1 LISAIPRQKSLC
13 IGLQLWPGL
22 CASPVKNSFSK
33 RLVVDYQ
40 SPRFRE
46 PKSTILDSINPT
58 FRRAGPLLPAHLHS
72 LPDEQLMACLQ
83 EGQGD
88 ALAVLF
94 DRYQKLVLS
103 IALKIVRDPGEA
115 EDVTQT
121 VFLDVY
127 RAVAQF
133 DPRKGSTKV
142 WLMQYAYHRAI
153 NRRQHLQ
160 GRDFYKITELEEETL
175 ETRPVEARTT
185 FGLSSA
191 QTKALI
197 RQSMAALSNTQKS
210 VIEMAC
216 YEGLSMREI
225 ADRTGVSFVNVRHQY
240 YRGLQKL
247 RSLISGADERKPA
260 DDGEKCA

>member
-1 LISAIPRQKSLC
+1 
-13 IGLQLWPGL
+13 
-22 CASPVKNSFSK
+22 
-33 RLVVDYQ
+33 
-40 SPRFRE
+40 
-46 PKSTILDSINPT
+46 
-58 FRRAGPLLPAHLHS
+58 
-72 LPDEQLMACLQ
+72 MACLQ
-83 EGQGD
+83 EGQND

-133 DPRKGSTKV
+133 DPRKGNTKM

-160 GRDFYKITELEEETL
+160 GREFYKSTEMEDL
-175 ETRPVEARTT
+175 ETQPVEAYAT
-185 FGLSSA
+185 FGLSSPEV
-191 QTKALI
+191 KALV
-197 RQSMAALSNTQKS
+197 RQSMDALSDKQKS

-216 YEGLSMREI
+216 YQGLSMREI
-225 ADRTGVSFVNVRHQY
+225 ADRTGDSFVSVRHHY

-247 RSLISGADERKPA
+247 RSLISGEGDRKPTA
-260 DDGEKCA
+260 QGGKCA

>member
-1 LISAIPRQKSLC
+1 
-13 IGLQLWPGL
+13 
-22 CASPVKNSFSK
+22 
-33 RLVVDYQ
+33 
-40 SPRFRE
+40 
-46 PKSTILDSINPT
+46 
-58 FRRAGPLLPAHLHS
+58 
-72 LPDEQLMACLQ
+72 MACLR
-83 EGQGD
+83 EGQSD

-133 DPRKGSTKV
+133 DPRKGNTKV

-153 NRRQHLQ
+153 NRRQHLNS
-160 GRDFYKITELEEETL
+160 RDFYKSEELEEALEGRPAETH
-175 ETRPVEARTT
+175 AT
-185 FGLSSA
+185 FRLSSGE
-191 QTKALI
+191 TKELV
-197 RQSMAALSNTQKS
+197 RQSMASLSATQKS

-225 ADRTGVSFVNVRHQY
+225 ADRTGDSFVNVRHHY

-247 RSLISGADERKPA
+247 RSLISGPRRSKSSQ
-260 DDGEKCA
+260 DGKCA

>member
-1 LISAIPRQKSLC
+1 LSLT
-13 IGLQLWPGL
+13 QLER
-22 CASPVKNSFSK
+22 FS
-33 RLVVDYQ
+33 
-40 SPRFRE
+40 
-46 PKSTILDSINPT
+46 
-58 FRRAGPLLPAHLHS
+58 
-72 LPDEQLMACLQ
+72 DEQLMASLQ
-83 EGQGD
+83 GGQND

-115 EDVTQT
+115 EDVTQI

-133 DPRKGSTKV
+133 DSRKGNTKV
-142 WLMQYAYHRAI
+142 WLMQYAYHRAL

-160 GRDFYKITELEEETL
+160 GREFYKKTELEEEEL
-175 ETRPVEARTT
+175 ETRPAESHAT
-185 FGLSSA
+185 FGLSSPE
-191 QTKALI
+191 TKELV
-197 RQSMAALSNTQKS
+197 RQSMAALSDDQKS

-225 ADRTGVSFVNVRHQY
+225 AERTGNSFANVRHHY

-247 RSLISGADERKPA
+247 RSLISGG
-260 DDGEKCA
+260 DDKKSSALGGKCA

>member
-1 LISAIPRQKSLC
+1 LVVGLDFIPRTLDAERFSMA
-13 IGLQLWPGL
+13 QLE
-22 CASPVKNSFSK
+22 
-33 RLVVDYQ
+33 RL
-40 SPRFRE
+40 S
-46 PKSTILDSINPT
+46 
-58 FRRAGPLLPAHLHS
+58 
-72 LPDEQLMACLQ
+72 DEQLMACLK
-83 EGQGD
+83 EGEPD

-121 VFLDVY
+121 VFLDIY

-133 DPRKGSTKV
+133 DPRKGNTKV

-160 GRDFYKITELEEETL
+160 CQEFYKNTDLREDER
-175 ETRPVEARTT
+175 ETRSAEAHAT
-185 FGLSSA
+185 FRLNSPET
-191 QTKALI
+191 QALV
-197 RQSMAALSNTQKS
+197 RQSMAALSDKQRS

-225 ADRTGVSFVNVRHQY
+225 ADRSGDSFVSVRHHY
-240 YRGLQKL
+240 YRGLQAL
-247 RSLISGADERKPA
+247 RSFISGEEKKATGQ
-260 DDGEKCA
+260 GEKSA

>member
-1 LISAIPRQKSLC
+1 MA
-13 IGLQLWPGL
+13 QL
-22 CASPVKNSFSK
+22 K
-33 RLVVDYQ
+33 RL
-40 SPRFRE
+40 
-46 PKSTILDSINPT
+46 T
-58 FRRAGPLLPAHLHS
+58 
-72 LPDEQLMACLQ
+72 DEQLMTHLQ

-103 IALKIVRDPGEA
+103 IALRIVRDPGEA

-121 VFLDVY
+121 VFLDIY

-133 DPRKGSTKV
+133 DSHKGNTKV
-142 WLMQYAYHRAI
+142 WLMQYAYHRAF

-160 GRDFYKITELEEETL
+160 GREFYKNTELEEGDTQPAVAHATL
-175 ETRPVEARTT
+175 
-185 FGLSSA
+185 GLSSPE
-191 QTKALI
+191 TKELV
-197 RQSMAALSNTQKS
+197 RQSMAALSDEQKS

-225 ADRTGVSFVNVRHQY
+225 AERTGDSFASVRHHY

-247 RSLISGADERKPA
+247 RSLISSDPDKKSTAQRG
-260 DDGEKCA
+260 KCA

>member
-1 LISAIPRQKSLC
+1 MA
-13 IGLQLWPGL
+13 QLE
-22 CASPVKNSFSK
+22 
-33 RLVVDYQ
+33 RL
-40 SPRFRE
+40 S
-46 PKSTILDSINPT
+46 
-58 FRRAGPLLPAHLHS
+58 
-72 LPDEQLMACLQ
+72 DEQLMACLQ
-83 EGQGD
+83 EGQND

-94 DRYQKLVLS
+94 DRYQRLVLS

-133 DPRKGSTKV
+133 DTRKGNTKV

-160 GRDFYKITELEEETL
+160 GREFYKSTELEEVD
-175 ETRPVEARTT
+175 TRPVEAHAT
-185 FGLSSA
+185 FGLSSPE
-191 QTKALI
+191 TKELV
-197 RQSMAALSNTQKS
+197 RQSMAALSDTQRS
-210 VIEMAC
+210 MIEMAC

-225 ADRTGVSFVNVRHQY
+225 AERTGDSFVNVRHYY

-247 RSLISGADERKPA
+247 RSLISGGDDKKPGAER
-260 DDGEKCA
+260 GKCA

>member
-1 LISAIPRQKSLC
+1 MA
-13 IGLQLWPGL
+13 QLE
-22 CASPVKNSFSK
+22 
-33 RLVVDYQ
+33 RL
-40 SPRFRE
+40 S
-46 PKSTILDSINPT
+46 
-58 FRRAGPLLPAHLHS
+58 
-72 LPDEQLMACLQ
+72 DEQLMACLK
-83 EGQGD
+83 EGQSD

-121 VFLDVY
+121 VFLDIY

-133 DPRKGSTKV
+133 DPSKGNTKV

-160 GRDFYKITELEEETL
+160 GREFYQNTELKEAEQEPWPL
-175 ETRPVEARTT
+175 EVHAT
-185 FGLSSA
+185 FRLSSPET
-191 QTKALI
+191 QALV
-197 RQSMAALSNTQKS
+197 RQSMAALSDKQRS

-225 ADRTGVSFVNVRHQY
+225 ADRSGDSFVSVRHHY
-240 YRGLQKL
+240 YRGLQTL
-247 RSLISGADERKPA
+247 RSFISADHKKA
-260 DDGEKCA
+260 TGQGEKSA

>member
-1 LISAIPRQKSLC
+1 M
-13 IGLQLWPGL
+13 
-22 CASPVKNSFSK
+22 
-33 RLVVDYQ
+33 
-40 SPRFRE
+40 
-46 PKSTILDSINPT
+46 DSINP
-58 FRRAGPLLPAHLHS
+58 RVLHGEPLPWAQLQR
-72 LPDEQLMACLQ
+72 LPDEQLMARLQ
-83 EGQGD
+83 EGQSD

-115 EDVTQT
+115 EDVTQI
-121 VFLDVY
+121 VFMDIY

-133 DPRKGSTKV
+133 DPSKGNTKV

-160 GRDFYKITELEEETL
+160 GREFYKIAELEEVD
-175 ETRPVEARTT
+175 TRPVEAHAT
-185 FGLSSA
+185 FGLSSPE
-191 QTKALI
+191 TKALV
-197 RQSMAALSNTQKS
+197 RQSMRALSGIQRS

-225 ADRTGVSFVNVRHQY
+225 AERTGDSFVNVRHHY

-247 RSLISGADERKPA
+247 RSLISGEADTKPSA
-260 DDGEKCA
+260 QGGKCA

>member
-1 LISAIPRQKSLC
+1 LTQ
-13 IGLQLWPGL
+13 LQ
-22 CASPVKNSFSK
+22 
-33 RLVVDYQ
+33 RL
-40 SPRFRE
+40 S
-46 PKSTILDSINPT
+46 
-58 FRRAGPLLPAHLHS
+58 
-72 LPDEQLMACLQ
+72 DEQLMACLQ
-83 EGQGD
+83 EGQND

-133 DPRKGSTKV
+133 DPRKGNTKM

-160 GRDFYKITELEEETL
+160 GREFYKSTEMEDL
-175 ETRPVEARTT
+175 ETQPVEAYAT
-185 FGLSSA
+185 FGLSSPEV
-191 QTKALI
+191 KALV
-197 RQSMAALSNTQKS
+197 RQSMDALSDKQKS

-216 YEGLSMREI
+216 YQGLSMREI
-225 ADRTGVSFVNVRHQY
+225 ADRTGDSFVSVRHHY

-247 RSLISGADERKPA
+247 RSLISGEGDRKPTA
-260 DDGEKCA
+260 QGGKCA

>member
-1 LISAIPRQKSLC
+1 V
-13 IGLQLWPGL
+13 GLNSINQRARHAEPL
-22 CASPVKNSFSK
+22 SFSLAQLR
-33 RLVVDYQ
+33 RL
-40 SPRFRE
+40 S
-46 PKSTILDSINPT
+46 
-58 FRRAGPLLPAHLHS
+58 
-72 LPDEQLMACLQ
+72 DEELMACLR
-83 EGQGD
+83 EGQSD

-133 DPRKGSTKV
+133 DPSKGNTKV

-160 GRDFYKITELEEETL
+160 GREFYKSAELEEL
-175 ETRPVEARTT
+175 ETRPVEPHAT
-185 FGLSSA
+185 FGLSSPE
-191 QTKALI
+191 TKELV
-197 RQSMAALSNTQKS
+197 RQSMDALSDTQKA
-210 VIEMAC
+210 VIKMAC

-225 ADRTGVSFVNVRHQY
+225 ADRTGDSFVKVRHDY
-240 YRGLQKL
+240 YRGLRRL
-247 RSLISGADERKPA
+247 RSLILGGGTGKLSSR
-260 DDGEKCA
+260 GEECA

>member
-1 LISAIPRQKSLC
+1 MGA
-13 IGLQLWPGL
+13 LQ
-22 CASPVKNSFSK
+22 
-33 RLVVDYQ
+33 R
-40 SPRFRE
+40 
-46 PKSTILDSINPT
+46 
-58 FRRAGPLLPAHLHS
+58 
-72 LPDEQLMACLQ
+72 LPDDQLMGCLKA
-83 EGQGD
+83 GNND

-121 VFLDVY
+121 VFLDIY

-133 DPRKGSTKV
+133 DPGKGNTKV

-153 NRRQHLQ
+153 NRRQHLNV
-160 GRDFYKITELEEETL
+160 REFYTSTELEEEAL
-175 ETRPVEARTT
+175 ETRPVNAHAT

-191 QTKALI
+191 ETKELV
-197 RQSMAALSNTQKS
+197 RQGMAALSDTQKS

-225 ADRTGVSFVNVRHQY
+225 ADRTGDSFVNVRHQY
-240 YRGLQKL
+240 YRGLKKL
-247 RSLISGADERKPA
+247 RSLISSA
-260 DDGEKCA
+260 DDRKASAQGGKRV

>member
-1 LISAIPRQKSLC
+1 MS
-13 IGLQLWPGL
+13 
-22 CASPVKNSFSK
+22 
-33 RLVVDYQ
+33 
-40 SPRFRE
+40 
-46 PKSTILDSINPT
+46 
-58 FRRAGPLLPAHLHS
+58 
-72 LPDEQLMACLQ
+72 DEQLMTSLQ
-83 EGQGD
+83 QGRAD

-103 IALKIVRDPGEA
+103 VALKIVRDPGEA

-133 DPRKGSTKV
+133 DPHKGNTKV

-160 GRDFYKITELEEETL
+160 GREFYKNAELEEL
-175 ETRPVEARTT
+175 ETRPVEAHGTL
-185 FGLSSA
+185 GLSSPE
-191 QTKALI
+191 TRALV
-197 RQSMAALSNTQKS
+197 RQSMGSLSDKQKS

-225 ADRTGVSFVNVRHQY
+225 ADRTGDSFVTVRHHY

-247 RSLISGADERKPA
+247 RSFISGRRDTRPTVE
-260 DDGEKCA
+260 GGKCA